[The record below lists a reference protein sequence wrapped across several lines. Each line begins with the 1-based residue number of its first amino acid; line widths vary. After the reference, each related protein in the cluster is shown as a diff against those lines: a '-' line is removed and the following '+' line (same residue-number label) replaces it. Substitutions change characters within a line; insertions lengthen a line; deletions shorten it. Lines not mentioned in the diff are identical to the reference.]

1 MSEYDKELQTGTEE
15 FEEAT
20 RPLRSGKTGGDSD
33 DQNSGD
39 HDTDDQKADADSH
52 SV

>member
-20 RPLRSGKTGGDSD
+20 RPQRDGRKAGEKERD
-33 DQNSGD
+33 DQSP
-39 HDTDDQKADADSH
+39 DQSDEQKGDADGQTR
-52 SV
+52 